1 MAGFSQTVYGGENMI
16 NTCGIITEYCL
27 PAIHER
33 IVELKENLEKNGLWP
48 RDIDIESSDFEIREE
63 NLFFISFNQE
73 HESRLRA
80 LMKKIYFKKRRIII
94 ISCDEVDY
102 FDFAME
108 YNICNIINIDDL
120 DETMLLGI
128 VQRFSKGDLGL
139 EPFFEA
145 DKIVFDK
152 YYSLSGNLNIRN
164 LIENIFSDFTK
175 KLNGTIKNIFMIN
188 CHELVTNA
196 LAYGVIGVT
205 AYARDKKAYDFESM
219 IEVPQSKGL
228 QVHLLMDSGR
238 YGISVRDH
246 GGVLTTQRVLERIR
260 RQSVVAGETVPQ
272 GIEDLTGRGLT
283 ILSHHG
289 LLAFSIKP
297 GVFTE
302 VSLIS
307 QLKSS
312 FERKPISILT
322 TEL

>member
-1 MAGFSQTVYGGENMI
+1 VQ
-16 NTCGIITEYCL
+16 
-27 PAIHER
+27 
-33 IVELKENLEKNGLWP
+33 LKKNLEKNGLWP
-48 RDIDIESSDFEIREE
+48 HDISIEGSDLEIREE
-63 NLFFISFNQE
+63 NLFFVSFSMENE
-73 HESRLRA
+73 GTLRA
-80 LMKKIYFKKRRIII
+80 LMKKINFKKRRIII
-94 ISCDEVDY
+94 ISTNEIDY

-120 DETMLLGI
+120 DEIMFLGI
-128 VQRFSKGDLGL
+128 INRFSQGDLGL
-139 EPFFEA
+139 EPFFE
-145 DKIVFDK
+145 KNEIIFDK

-175 KLNGTIKNIFMIN
+175 RLNGTIKNIFMIN

-196 LAYGVIGVT
+196 LAYGVMGVT

-219 IEVPQSKGL
+219 IEVPQGKEL

-238 YGISVRDH
+238 YGMSVKDH

-289 LLAFSIKP
+289 LLIFSIKP
-297 GVFTE
+297 GLFTE

-312 FERKPISILT
+312 FERKPVSILT